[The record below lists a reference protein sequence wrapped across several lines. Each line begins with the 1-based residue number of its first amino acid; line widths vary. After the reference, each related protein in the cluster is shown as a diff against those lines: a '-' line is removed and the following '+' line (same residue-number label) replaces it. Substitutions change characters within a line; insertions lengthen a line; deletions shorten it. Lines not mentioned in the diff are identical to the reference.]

1 MTDAFLSVSQDAIRR
16 AGLNAKEVQS
26 GLSSIGGTDFTG
38 LSAGAL
44 GIIGLPAVLRHNL
57 SQGDFHRRVDA
68 GAESARGISSGMRAT
83 AEGYVTAEDAAIQA
97 LLERA
102 GRTGRL
108 DIYSDEMRRRLH
120 PDHRPEGQSWK
131 GGALAVGSAAS
142 AGLAVGA
149 SGWPRA
155 FNEDM
160 KRWSPGSPELARLQ
174 KMSGRTHA
182 MLRIASTTSW
192 SAAIACVVWMTAMTF
207 DDDSVNRVM
216 SAWQDRAERLGVI
229 FGAGDPTDR
238 EALAKAWEGN
248 AKNAADRKLRDFVT
262 AGIQLADRAVAKAH
276 GLQEAVRHLNRLHD
290 LAFAT
295 VVKEVCLMLALSL
308 LKAFHP
314 GAWLGTEVAGRRL
327 TMAIAAVHGVITG
340 VMAWKI
346 FTDVGEDFAEKQLSG
361 IGPQD
366 FPVIAV

>member
-1 MTDAFLSVSQDAIRR
+1 MTDAFLSVSHDAIRR

-26 GLSSIGGTDFTG
+26 DLSSLGGTDFAG

-57 SQGDFHRRVDA
+57 GQGDFHRRVGA
-68 GAESARGISSGMRAT
+68 GVESARSISSGMRAT
-83 AEGYVTAEDAAIQA
+83 AEGYVTAEDATIQA

-108 DIYSDEMRRRLH
+108 DVYSDEMRRRLH

-131 GGALAVGSAAS
+131 GGALVVGGVAS

-149 SGWPRA
+149 SGLSRA
-155 FNEDM
+155 FKEDM
-160 KRWSPGSPELARLQ
+160 KRWSPGSAELARLQ

-182 MLRIASTTSW
+182 MLRVASTTSW
-192 SAAIACVVWMTAMTF
+192 NAAIACVVWMTAMTF

-229 FGAGDPTDR
+229 FGAGDPTGR
-238 EALAKAWEGN
+238 EALAKAWEGD

-276 GLQEAVRHLNRLHD
+276 GLQEAVRHLNRAHD
-290 LAFAT
+290 LAFAI

-314 GAWLGTEVAGRRL
+314 GARLGAEITGRRL
-327 TMAIAAVHGVITG
+327 AMAIASVHGVIAA

-346 FTDVGEDFAEKQLSG
+346 FTDVGEDFTGKQLPG
-361 IGPQD
+361 IAPQD